1 MDFKNHL
8 QEFFNLIGRTNAL
21 DLSIRVN
28 RYYPLMKRYPEIV
41 RKNIHRFLPY
51 FDDALSLPSIL
62 GIIEVIARDIP
73 EVRDE
78 IIKDFGPLFYE
89 WAPFWENQPEGKTLD
104 KILKYVNLPLSR
116 KDKEIKNLV
125 RSIITLERPIILV
138 IGAGFSYDTMPIT
151 SELHPLLVSILRENG
166 ISTPTKMIQKHEEE
180 AWKIVN
186 KNETLFKNRF
196 VGWCARSK
204 IAPQHEILAEMFH
217 EGKVSHI
224 ISFNWDDLIER
235 AYRKKYLKSMKK
247 INTDDITSN
256 EPSLWKLHGDV
267 ENTSL
272 KWVFPFEQGRIF
284 NNLLL
289 SLEKCIINDSPEYAL
304 IVGYSEWEKIVREQL
319 INWLEDHIP
328 NVLRIRPQIDDKEGN
343 FPETAK
349 SFFQRLHI
357 NIKNEEK
364 G

>member
-1 MDFKNHL
+1 
-8 QEFFNLIGRTNAL
+8 
-21 DLSIRVN
+21 
-28 RYYPLMKRYPEIV
+28 
-41 RKNIHRFLPY
+41 
-51 FDDALSLPSIL
+51 
-62 GIIEVIARDIP
+62 
-73 EVRDE
+73 
-78 IIKDFGPLFYE
+78 
-89 WAPFWENQPEGKTLD
+89 
-104 KILKYVNLPLSR
+104 
-116 KDKEIKNLV
+116 
-125 RSIITLERPIILV
+125 
-138 IGAGFSYDTMPIT
+138 
-151 SELHPLLVSILRENG
+151 
-166 ISTPTKMIQKHEEE
+166 
-180 AWKIVN
+180 
-186 KNETLFKNRF
+186 
-196 VGWCARSK
+196 
-204 IAPQHEILAEMFH
+204 
-217 EGKVSHI
+217 
-224 ISFNWDDLIER
+224 
-235 AYRKKYLKSMKK
+235 MKK